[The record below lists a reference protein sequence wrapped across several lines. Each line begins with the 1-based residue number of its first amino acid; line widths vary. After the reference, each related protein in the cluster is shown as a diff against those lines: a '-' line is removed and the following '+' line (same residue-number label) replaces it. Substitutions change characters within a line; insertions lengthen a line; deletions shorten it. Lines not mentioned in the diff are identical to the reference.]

1 MYRSV
6 DIKEKASALEK
17 RIRDYW
23 QKKNTA
29 QKSED
34 IRADGKQFIFY
45 EGPPTANGMPGIHHV
60 ISRAIKDAVCRYKT
74 MQGLHVKRKA
84 GWDTHGLPVEIE
96 VEKQLGLKDKK
107 EVEDY
112 GLEKFNNKCKISVF
126 SYEKEWRE
134 MTRMMGY
141 WIDLDN
147 PYKTLT
153 NDYIETV
160 WWILNDF
167 YKKGLIYKGHKIVP
181 YCPSCGT
188 PLSSHEVAQ
197 GYQETEDPS
206 VFIKFKVKNEENTYF
221 LAWTTTP
228 WTLISN
234 VALVVHPDEVYVKIK
249 HNDEFLILAKARLEV
264 IDDEYE
270 IVEEY
275 SGKDLEYKEYEQLFP
290 FVIPK
295 EKAFYVGLADYVTM
309 DDGTGVVHTAP
320 AFGQDDYDLGKQYKL
335 PVIQPVDSAGKFTK
349 EITNWAG
356 EFVKD
361 ADKGIIRDLKDR
373 NMLYKRKQVIHSYP
387 FCWRCESPLIYYA
400 RSSWYIKTSV
410 YKQQMLENNRKINWF
425 PTFVGE
431 KRFGEWLENN
441 VDWAISRDRFW
452 GTPLNIWV
460 CQKCEEQ
467 ESIASISD
475 LRKKGKMKD
484 GSQVPKDIELHRPY
498 VDDIELECPKCKGK
512 MIRTPEVIDCW
523 FDSGSMPFAQWHY
536 PFENKDR
543 FEKELFPAD
552 FISEGID
559 QTRGWFYSM
568 LAISTMLTGKSSY
581 NNVLVN
587 DLILDKKS
595 QKMSKSKGNTVDPI
609 KLMDEYGADAI
620 RWYLLAVSPPWIPTK
635 FDEKGVV
642 EIVNK
647 FFGTLKNVYS
657 FYVTYAN
664 IDKFNAD
671 KYKISDEK
679 EAEIDK
685 WIISRL
691 NTLIANVTKNIEKY
705 ELTRSVRHIQN
716 FVVDELSN
724 WYVRRSRRRYWQL
737 ELTEDKKQ
745 AYLTLYQ
752 VMVAVTKLMAPFA
765 PFLSEEIFI
774 NLTGKESV
782 HLEDYPVSNS
792 KVIYPEL
799 EKEMKTV
806 IDLVSLG
813 RAARNTCQIKV
824 RQTLIA
830 LYIPE
835 KYKSLVQR
843 MENLI
848 KEEINVKEIKY
859 ILEKDD
865 FVKYEFKPNFKVMG
879 PKYGKHMKG
888 IAAALAQMDANHIV
902 EILHQGKD
910 YFLEIEGRTFKLI
923 EEDLLISIK
932 DREGFVFET
941 NKELFVALDT
951 HLTPEL
957 IEEGLARELVN
968 KIQFTRKEN
977 GFEIMDRIKIFF
989 LAENEIEDVFLKYA
1003 DYIKNETL
1011 TDSFHKVKEVQKD
1024 MIEWDINGR
1033 KVHLTVEKV
1042 KNRSGENNG

>member
-17 RIRDYW
+17 RIREYW
-23 QKKNTA
+23 LENNTI

-34 IRADGKQFIFY
+34 IRADAEKFIFY

-60 ISRAIKDAVCRYKT
+60 LSRTQKDTVCRFKT
-74 MQGLHVKRKA
+74 MMGFQVKRKA
-84 GWDTHGLPVEIE
+84 GWDTHGLPIEIE

-107 EVEDY
+107 EVEAF
-112 GLEKFNNKCKISVF
+112 GLEKFNNKCKESVF

-134 MTRMMGY
+134 MTINMGY
-141 WIDLDN
+141 WLDLEN
-147 PYKTLT
+147 PYITLT

-167 YKKGLIYKGHKIVP
+167 FRKGLIYKGHKIVP

-197 GYQETEDPS
+197 GYKEIVDPS
-206 VFIKFKVKNEENTYF
+206 VFVKFKVKGEENTYF

-234 VALVVHPDEVYVKIK
+234 VALVVHPDETYVKIK
-249 HNDEFLILAKARLEV
+249 IK
-264 IDDEYE
+264 DEYL
-270 IVEEY
+270 IVAYKRYDELIKETDIA
-275 SGKDLEYKEYEQLFP
+275 SISIENKDKFLGKDLEYKEYEQLFP
-290 FVIPK
+290 FVIPDK
-295 EKAFYVGLADYVTM
+295 KAFFVGLADYVTM
-309 DDGTGVVHTAP
+309 DEGTGVVHTAP
-320 AFGQDDYDLGKQYKL
+320 AFGQDDYKLGKKYNL
-335 PVIQPVDSAGKFTK
+335 PVIQPVDEAGKFTK

-356 EFVKD
+356 KFVKD

-373 NMLYKRKQVIHSYP
+373 NMLYKRKQIVHSYP

-400 RSSWYIKTSV
+400 RSSWYIKTSE
-410 YKQQMLENNRKINWF
+410 YKKLMIENNKKINWF
-425 PTFVGE
+425 PSFVGE

-441 VDWAISRDRFW
+441 VDWAISRNRFW

-460 CQKCEEQ
+460 CEKCEEF
-467 ESIASISD
+467 ESIGSIAD
-475 LRKKGKMKD
+475 LQKKGKMKD
-484 GSQVPKDIELHRPY
+484 GSKVPEDIELHRPY
-498 VDDIELECPKCKGK
+498 VDDIVFECPKCKGK

-536 PFENKDR
+536 PFENKER

-568 LAISTMLTGKSSY
+568 LAISTMFTGKSSY

-587 DLILDKKS
+587 DLILDKKG
-595 QKMSKSKGNTVDPI
+595 QKMSKSKGNSVDPI
-609 KLMDEYGADAI
+609 RLMEQFGADSI

-664 IDKFNAD
+664 IDKFNAA
-671 KYKISDEK
+671 KYEISDEK

-691 NTLIANVTKNIEKY
+691 NSLIAKVTEYNNKY
-705 ELTRSVRHIQN
+705 DLTKSVRAIQS
-716 FVVDELSN
+716 FVVDDLSN
-724 WYVRRSRRRYWQL
+724 WYVRRSRRRYWSFS
-737 ELTEDKKQ
+737 LTEDKKQ

-752 VMVAVTKLMAPFA
+752 VMVAVTKLMASFA
-765 PFLSEEIFI
+765 PFLAEEIFT

-782 HLEDYPVSNS
+782 HLEDYPVSNN

-799 EKEMKTV
+799 EKEMKIV

-824 RQTLIA
+824 RQTLKA

-835 KYKSLVQR
+835 KYQSLVQR

-865 FVKYEFKPNFKVMG
+865 FVKYEFKPNFKIMG

-888 IAAALAQMDANHIV
+888 IAAALALMDANHIV

-910 YFLEIEGRTFKLI
+910 YFLEIEGGTFKLT
-923 EEDLLISIK
+923 EEDLIISIK

-977 GFEIMDRIKIFF
+977 NFDIMDRIKVFYYG
-989 LAENEIEDVFLKYA
+989 NEEIRKVFSIHEE
-1003 DYIKNETL
+1003 YIKNETL
-1011 TDSFHKVKEVQKD
+1011 SDSFFLVKEPHED
-1024 MIEWDINGR
+1024 MIKWDVNGKEVWLSVS
-1033 KVHLTVEKV
+1033 KV
-1042 KNRSGENNG
+1042 

>member
-6 DIKEKASALEK
+6 DIKEKASTLEK
-17 RIRDYW
+17 RIREYW

-34 IRADGKQFIFY
+34 IRADAEQFIFY

-74 MQGLHVKRKA
+74 MQGFHVKRKA

-112 GLEKFNNKCKISVF
+112 GLEKFNNKCKTSVF

-134 MTRMMGY
+134 MTGMMGY

-147 PYKTLT
+147 PYKTLS

-206 VFIKFKVKNEENTYF
+206 IFIKFKVKDEKNTYF

-234 VALVVHPDEVYVKIK
+234 VALVVHPSAVYVKIN
-249 HNDEFLILAKARLEV
+249 HNDEFLILAKARLVV
-264 IDDEYE
+264 IDGEYE
-270 IVEEY
+270 IIEKY
-275 SGKDLEYKEYEQLFP
+275 LGKDLEYKEFEQLFP
-290 FVIPK
+290 FVIPDK
-295 EKAFYVGLADYVTM
+295 KAFFVGLADYVTM
-309 DDGTGVVHTAP
+309 DEGTGVVHTAP

-335 PVIQPVDSAGKFTK
+335 PVIQPVDGAGKFTK
-349 EITNWAG
+349 EIINWAG

-373 NMLYKRKQVIHSYP
+373 NMLYKHKQVIHSYP
-387 FCWRCESPLIYYA
+387 FCWRCDSPLIYYA
-400 RSSWYIKTSV
+400 RSSWYIKTSD

-425 PTFVGE
+425 PSFVGE

-460 CQKCEEQ
+460 CQKCEKQ
-467 ESIASISD
+467 QSVGSIAE
-475 LRKKGKMKD
+475 LREKGKMKD
-484 GSQVPKDIELHRPY
+484 GSQVPEDIELHRPY
-498 VDDIELECPKCKGK
+498 VDDIVLECPKCKGK
-512 MIRTPEVIDCW
+512 MTRTPEVIDCW

-559 QTRGWFYSM
+559 QTGGWFYSM

-587 DLILDKKS
+587 DMILDKKG
-595 QKMSKSKGNTVDPI
+595 QKMSKRKGNTANPI

-620 RWYLLAVSPPWIPTK
+620 RWYLLAVSPPWIPKK

-664 IDKFNAD
+664 IDKFDAA
-671 KYKISDEK
+671 KYEISDEK

-691 NTLIANVTKNIEKY
+691 NTLIADVTKNIDKY
-705 ELTRSVRHIQN
+705 ELTRAVRQIQN

-737 ELTEDKKQ
+737 ELTENKKQ

-752 VMVAVTKLMAPFA
+752 VMIAVTKLMAPFA
-765 PFLSEEIFI
+765 PFLAEEIFT

-782 HLEDYPVSNS
+782 HLEDYPVHNS

-799 EKEMKTV
+799 EKEMKIV

-824 RQTLIA
+824 RQTLGS

-859 ILEKDD
+859 ILEKDN
-865 FVKYEFKPNFKVMG
+865 FVKYELKPNFKVMG
-879 PKYGKHMKG
+879 PKYGKHMKN
-888 IAAALAQMDANHIV
+888 IASTLAQMDADSII
-902 EILHQGKD
+902 EKLHKGMD
-910 YFLEIEGRTFKLI
+910 YYLEMEGSTFKLT
-923 EEDLLISIK
+923 EEDLIISIK

-951 HLTPEL
+951 HLSPEL

-968 KIQFTRKEN
+968 KIQFTRKEKN
-977 GFEIMDRIKIFF
+977 LEIMDRIKIFF
-989 LAENEIEDVFLKYA
+989 QAENEIENVFLKYT

-1011 TDSFHKVKEVQKD
+1011 SDSFHKVKEVQKD

-1042 KNRSGENNG
+1042 KK